1 MMCACGSRSR
11 SRNPAAA
18 GRPSRAVRDSSP
30 LLLDTGSARLSREA
44 LRMRIAA
51 LSDVYGNLLVLG
63 PVPADTKP
71 LAPVG
76 MAP

>member
-1 MMCACGSRSR
+1 MRLRLPEPEQDSI
-11 SRNPAAA
+11 AA
-18 GRPSRAVRDSSP
+18 RDCSRAPRDSSP

-44 LRMRIAA
+44 PRMRIAA
-51 LSDVYGNLLVLG
+51 PSDVHGNMLVLESAI
-63 PVPADTKP
+63 ADMKP